1 MYAHINAVTISAKI
15 YGRKKT
21 VLKKVAPFNLSEIIN
36 AIKRANGNCTKSEI
50 AIM

>member
-1 MYAHINAVTISAKI
+1 MY
-15 YGRKKT
+15 GKKNT

-36 AIKRANGNCTKSEI
+36 AIKSAKGSCTNNDI